1 MIRRIS
7 FIAAFV
13 LLSTPAIFS
22 QSEQPAETKPA
33 EPKVELTTEQ
43 TEGVRIA
50 ESSIIVYSGLTGRVG
65 LGQVRKT
72 TVEIGKITYIQS
84 DGSRL
89 NADYTR
95 RVLRGDSFGEEKIRF
110 DQKFPNAEYAM
121 IFDGGS
127 IFGVT
132 SGNFRFD
139 PREDAQ
145 RSFRNRIVHGVEALL
160 RYRENGSTVELRE
173 SEKIMGVEYNVIEM
187 KDKEDR
193 KTRYYVSKKTFRVL
207 MLEYEDGGISY
218 RRKFYD
224 HNYAQGT
231 LVPYRTVLWANDK
244 MVEEVDISTITFGQV
259 VEESLFD
266 YGVA

>member
-7 FIAAFV
+7 FITA
-13 LLSTPAIFS
+13 LLLLCSPALYA
-22 QSEQPAETKPA
+22 QDETAPGDKPA
-33 EPKVELTTEQ
+33 ESQAQLTKEQ
-43 TEGVRIA
+43 TEGVQIA
-50 ESSIIVYSGLTGRVG
+50 EASIIVYSGLTGRVG

-72 TVEIGKITYIQS
+72 TVEIGKITYIQP
-84 DGSRL
+84 DGSRQ

-95 RVLRGDSFGEEKIRF
+95 RVIRGDSFGEEKIRF
-110 DQKFPNAEYAM
+110 DQKFANAEYALV
-121 IFDGGS
+121 FDRGS

-160 RYRENGSTVELRE
+160 RYRENGSTVELKE
-173 SEKIMGVEYNVIEM
+173 SEKIMGVDYNVLEM
-187 KDKEDR
+187 TDKQDR
-193 KTRYYVSKKTFRVL
+193 KTRFYVSKKSYRVL
-207 MLEYEDGGISY
+207 MLEYEDGGVKY

-231 LVPYRTVLWANDK
+231 LVPYRSVLWADDK
-244 MVEEVDISTITFGQV
+244 IIEEVDIATITFGQV
-259 VEESLFD
+259 VEESLFE